1 MPEDKAPTA
10 CGSSRSRTSQ
20 PQLRG
25 GRRSDAPVESSCGS
39 QRPTH
44 LRPTDHRS
52 ARTGVVAPPGF
63 ANREL
68 REQLAALTGQTPATI
83 TQGRM
88 TYDLRRLRLTRHDRK
103 NPQNPL
109 LPSHPVRAP
118 RCAVSS
124 PAPTPASTVPR
135 WPKPRPTALHQVL
148 ASATSFKNSK
158 TRSTTTSR
166 RLNSSAENLTRSQQ
180 VLKFKSSSPFL
191 HGLSTSVPNMR
202 GVLAVCPFK
211 QFVNLLIGCLREVL
225 VPYSDRVEW
234 FRSHGAHNFI
244 DFRSEFVT
252 G

>member
-1 MPEDKAPTA
+1 ML
-10 CGSSRSRTSQ
+10 SSNYVWVGWLL
-20 PQLRG
+20 P
-25 GRRSDAPVESSCGS
+25 C
-39 QRPTH
+39 
-44 LRPTDHRS
+44 
-52 ARTGVVAPPGF
+52 GF

-166 RLNSSAENLTRSQQ
+166 RLNSSAENLTQSQQ
-180 VLKFKSSSPFL
+180 VLKFKSSRLDVGIRPL
-191 HGLSTSVPNMR
+191 RATSTYRARPGCGGRMSACVRCR
-202 GVLAVCPFK
+202 GRAGFEKP
-211 QFVNLLIGCLREVL
+211 
-225 VPYSDRVEW
+225 P
-234 FRSHGAHNFI
+234 
-244 DFRSEFVT
+244 
-252 G
+252 